1 MGTNLTIVFCIF
13 VDYTVSV
20 KNKRQCDPF
29 CFLCEFLAYMEKFWS
44 PLQCELLV
52 ALPGAGLMSRERFF
66 LRKIKPSG
74 QLEPSPGGGGREG
87 EVSISKF
94 LYKCCDQESTSKEH
108 GIEPCCAPQ
117 AMVHHKTLSLCQ
129 LELRALRRWRQRFLL
144 GLTHRLDAPS
154 SIAASNY

>member
-74 QLEPSPGGGGREG
+74 QLEPSPGGGGGR
-87 EVSISKF
+87 VKSQFLSSCISVVTKS
-94 LYKCCDQESTSKEH
+94 LLAKST
-108 GIEPCCAPQ
+108 
-117 AMVHHKTLSLCQ
+117 V
-129 LELRALRRWRQRFLL
+129 
-144 GLTHRLDAPS
+144 
-154 SIAASNY
+154 